1 MIEKMICTKKIAGEF
16 EGKPYEGY
24 RVVTEVFASE
34 TDETPVYLR
43 MYKAKGDIGE
53 RAAAIAPGTVV
64 TTRGNKYGQLT
75 YIA

>member
-34 TDETPVYLR
+34 TDDTPVYLR

-53 RAAAIAPGTVV
+53 RAAEILAPSKLELYKMV
-64 TTRGNKYGQLT
+64 LHS
-75 YIA
+75 